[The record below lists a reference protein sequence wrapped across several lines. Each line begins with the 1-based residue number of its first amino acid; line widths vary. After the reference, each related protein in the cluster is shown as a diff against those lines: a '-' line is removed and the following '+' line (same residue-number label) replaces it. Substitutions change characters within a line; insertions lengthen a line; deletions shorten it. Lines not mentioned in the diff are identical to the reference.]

1 MEIADPGIGIT
12 VVVLGGLLVVA
23 GIALLLILLREGRWW
38 ENMLMGMLGME
49 LPDFGLGGMMP
60 MMQQMIQGLLKRV
73 FTYVRLIALIGGTGV
88 STIGVV
94 LIILG
99 LYIWF

>member
-1 MEIADPGIGIT
+1 MET
-12 VVVLGGLLVVA
+12 VMGVTIVILGSLLVIA
-23 GIALLLILLREGRWW
+23 GIALLLILLREERWW
-38 ENMLMGMLGME
+38 ENIIMGMLVME
-49 LPDFGLGGMMP
+49 LPDFGLGGLMP
-60 MMQQMIQGLLKRV
+60 MMQQVIQELLKRV

-88 STIGVV
+88 SIIGVV